1 MRLLPIAALAAL
13 TASAVAQSPGT
24 WRPAKGPL
32 ATRWAA
38 QVRADKA
45 LPEYPRPQ
53 MVRSRWL
60 NLNGLWDLAIT
71 PADAPEP
78 ASYPERI
85 LVPFPVESALSGVMR
100 KVTDRDRVWYR
111 RTFEVPSGWTGQR
124 VLLHFGAVDWDARV
138 SVNGRVVAEH
148 KGGFDAFSAD
158 ITAAL
163 SGSGLQTLQVG
174 VWDPSDK
181 GPQPRG
187 KQVLRPGGIFYT
199 GCTGIWQTVWLEPVP
214 AASIASLR
222 LAPDLAGKR
231 LRVQAAVAGSAAGLT
246 VRCRALEGSRPV
258 GRAKGAPGADL
269 SLPVPAPRLWTPEQP
284 FLYGLKVELVRGGS
298 VVDSVESYFGMRDIR
313 LGKDAAGIT
322 RLMLNGKF
330 VMQVG
335 PLDQGFWPDG
345 IYTAPT
351 DAALRYDIDMT
362 KRFGMNMARK
372 HVKVEPERWYAWCDR
387 LGLLIWQDMPAGDNN
402 TPEGRKQFEVELA
415 RMIEQKRNHPSII
428 MWIVF
433 NEGWGQHDTERLTAW
448 VKKTDPSRLV
458 SNASGWTDK
467 QCGDVIDMHNY
478 PGPGSPKPEAA
489 RAAVLGEFGGLGL
502 AIKGHTWSSE
512 SWGYRGMAD
521 QRALTSRY
529 VDLLRRT
536 WALKDDPGLCA
547 AVYTQ
552 TTDVETECNGL
563 MTYDREVVKPDLAL
577 MAQANLGKL
586 AALPPSRALVATSKQ
601 APQTWRYTTDQ
612 PAEGWNQPGFDDGA
626 WLSGPGGFGTA
637 GTPGSVVRTEWR
649 TGDIW
654 IRRTVQMPAKP
665 WHAPF
670 LLLHHDED
678 AEVYING
685 VLACKAEGFVGDYEE
700 AGIAPAALA
709 ALRPGANVIAVHCR
723 QTSGGQFIDVGI
735 SDQPP
740 APARSR

>member
-13 TASAVAQSPGT
+13 TASATAQSPAT

-32 ATRWAA
+32 VTRWAA
-38 QVRADKA
+38 EVRADKA

-78 ASYPERI
+78 SVYPERI

-100 KVTDRDRVWYR
+100 KVTDQDRVWYR
-111 RTFEVPSGWTGQR
+111 RTFRVPAAWKGRR

-148 KGGFDAFSAD
+148 KGGYDGFSAD
-158 ITAAL
+158 ITPAL
-163 SGSGLQTLQVG
+163 SGSGLQALQVG
-174 VWDPSDK
+174 VWDPSDR

-187 KQVLRPGGIFYT
+187 KQVLKPGGIFYT

-214 AASIASLR
+214 VASVTSLR
-222 LAPDLAGKR
+222 LTPDVAGRR
-231 LRVQAAVAGSAAGLT
+231 LRVRAAVDGSATGLT
-246 VRCRALEGSRPV
+246 VRCSAMDGPRPV
-258 GRAKGAPGADL
+258 GRCQGAPGVDL
-269 SLPVPAPRLWTPEQP
+269 SLPVPAPRLWWPDKP
-284 FLYGLKVELVRGGS
+284 FLYGLKVELVRGAT
-298 VVDSVESYFGMRDIR
+298 VVDSVDSYFGMRDIR
-313 LGKDAAGIT
+313 LGKDKAGIT
-322 RLMLNGKF
+322 RLMLNGRF
-330 VMQVG
+330 VMEVG

-428 MWIVF
+428 MWVVF

-448 VKKTDPSRLV
+448 VKKADPSRLV

-467 QCGDVIDMHNY
+467 ACGDVIDMHNY
-478 PGPGSPKPEAA
+478 PGPGSPKPEPA

-529 VDLLRRT
+529 ADLLRRT

-563 MTYDREVVKPDLAL
+563 MTYDRAVVKPDLAQ
-577 MAQANLGKL
+577 MAAANLGKL
-586 AALPPSRALVATSKQ
+586 AALPPVRALIPTSRQ
-601 APQTWRYTTDQ
+601 APQPWRYTTDR
-612 PAEGWNQPGFDDGA
+612 PADGWNQPGFDEGA
-626 WLSGPGGFGTA
+626 WLSGIGGFGTA
-637 GTPGSVVRTEWR
+637 GTPGSVVRTAWR

-654 IRRTVQMPAKP
+654 LRRTVQMPAKP
-665 WHAPF
+665 WHGPF
-670 LLLHHDED
+670 LTLHHDED
-678 AEVYING
+678 AEVFING
-685 VLACKAEGFVGDYEE
+685 VLACKAEGFAGDYEE

-709 ALRPGANVIAVHCR
+709 ALRPGGNVIAVHCR